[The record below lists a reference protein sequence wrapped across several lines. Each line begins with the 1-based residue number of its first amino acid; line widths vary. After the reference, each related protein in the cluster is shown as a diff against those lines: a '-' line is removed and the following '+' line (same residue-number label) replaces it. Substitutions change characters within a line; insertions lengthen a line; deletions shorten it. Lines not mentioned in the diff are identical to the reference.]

1 MRLFAT
7 AKRSQE
13 TVPVEGPFEQELASS
28 FGEAGAALVR
38 LQDLSDH
45 VVQPGGPLIQRA
57 LLLQGDLKILLQ
69 ALDHALVTLAH
80 PRSLLLFRH
89 DKTHSAT
96 QTGTHGE
103 GWQPDGRP
111 HGQSEREETE
121 G

>member
-1 MRLFAT
+1 MRLSAT

-45 VVQPGGPLIQRA
+45 VVQPGGPLVQRA

-80 PRSLLLFRH
+80 PRSLFLLDITKH
-89 DKTHSAT
+89 T
-96 QTGTHGE
+96 Q
-103 GWQPDGRP
+103 P
-111 HGQSEREETE
+111 HKPGHAARSVNQSERKETE